1 MRARLV
7 AAEQAREVVLCGAIS
22 AAVST
27 LFVFTLP
34 HGGDLAAHLYRTALV
49 QRGIYVWDNLWFAG
63 QYPLSSYSLL
73 YYLLAAVVGNPTLGI
88 AGVVVAAAVFASIA
102 EREWKSA
109 GRWPARVF
117 ALLVV
122 GQAFTAAYPYD
133 LGLAMLL
140 ATLWALQRRRAWL
153 AGCTTLLT
161 LGFSPLAFVFLAL
174 ALLALSLRHRR
185 IGRQTVIVAGAV
197 ALAAGLQLAVLELL
211 PTPGI
216 VYPYGTWRL
225 LAGLGVSGLGLAL
238 ALRGRGG
245 WPLASMFLILAVAS
259 VVFDLVPSPVGH
271 NLVRASLFV
280 VPLMFVAAGL
290 ADFRPRLLAIAGI
303 LAALAANVAPYLA
316 MIRARSSTAASG
328 QSFWSPVIH
337 YLRIHSTA
345 DFRVEVVPT
354 ANHWEAYYPPCRIRA
369 CARVVPPAR
378 HRRRRNPVRSAPR
391 REPLS
396 RVAASARRP
405 LRRRSS
411 PAAGGNRRN
420 AREEHSRV
428 PKFRLDA
435 RPVGPGGDDLRT
447 ASRDSARHR
456 PRRSRH
462 HDARLEPHRRLCRK
476 RGDILPPSPLQPV
489 LVGDSRL
496 RLPRSGK
503 GLHDAVDRR
512 RAGAVH
518 DPGSGNAGGRPRRG
532 SRRRQARVQT
542 RRDID
547 GEPFSRQLSRA
558 QATRRTGSL
567 HEPHG
572 IRPSR
577 SATSR
582 SSCRPAL
589 VSMNSARSSWPRRAK
604 SPAPTSSAN

>member
-1 MRARLV
+1 MRARLA
-7 AAEQAREVVLCGAIS
+7 AAEQVREVVLCGAIS
-22 AAVST
+22 AAVSA

-73 YYLLAAVVGNPTLGI
+73 YYLLAAVVGNPVLGI

-102 EREWKSA
+102 QREWNAA

-161 LGFSPLAFVFLAL
+161 LGFSPLAFIFLAL
-174 ALLALSLRHRR
+174 ALLALSLRRRR
-185 IGRQTVIVAGAV
+185 IGRQTVIVAGSV

-211 PTPGI
+211 PAPGI

-245 WPLASMFLILAVAS
+245 WPLASMFLILAAAS

-271 NLVRASLFV
+271 NLVRASVFV

-290 ADFRPRLLAIAGI
+290 ADFRPRVLAISGI

-316 MIRARSSTAASG
+316 MIPARSSTAASSP
-328 QSFWSPVIH
+328 SFWSPIVH
-337 YLRIHSTA
+337 YLRVHSTA

-354 ANHWEAYYPPCRIRA
+354 ANHWEAYYLPHAGFALARGWYRQLDIADDATLYAAHLDASRYRA
-369 CARVVPPAR
+369 WLRTHAVRFVVVPHLPLEAIDATREKNILESRNAGLTPVLSDRRATIYELPHATPLVTGPGAAAVTTLDSSSIDGYVERAGTYFLRVRYSPYWSVTRGSVCLTPGRASMTQLTAAGPGPFAIQAVETPAGVLGDVLDSDT
-378 HRRRRNPVRSAPR
+378 HVCTLPAPR
-391 REPLS
+391 
-396 RVAASARRP
+396 
-405 LRRRSS
+405 
-411 PAAGGNRRN
+411 
-420 AREEHSRV
+420 
-428 PKFRLDA
+428 
-435 RPVGPGGDDLRT
+435 
-447 ASRDSARHR
+447 
-456 PRRSRH
+456 
-462 HDARLEPHRRLCRK
+462 
-476 RGDILPPSPLQPV
+476 
-489 LVGDSRL
+489 
-496 RLPRSGK
+496 
-503 GLHDAVDRR
+503 GL
-512 RAGAVH
+512 
-518 DPGSGNAGGRPRRG
+518 
-532 SRRRQARVQT
+532 
-542 RRDID
+542 
-547 GEPFSRQLSRA
+547 
-558 QATRRTGSL
+558 
-567 HEPHG
+567 
-572 IRPSR
+572 
-577 SATSR
+577 
-582 SSCRPAL
+582 
-589 VSMNSARSSWPRRAK
+589 M
-604 SPAPTSSAN
+604 